1 MKYFVLL
8 AGYGEMTPWERMTDE
23 EQQQIFDRHMAFPEA
38 CAALGVTIESSEALE
53 GGSTATT
60 MRTSAAGEVT
70 LTDGPFAEAAEQ
82 IGGFYV
88 LDAPNLDVL
97 VEVCKALPPYDMELR
112 PVMDVSQLP

>member
-8 AGYGEMTPWERMTDE
+8 AGYGEMTPWEKMTE
-23 EQQQIFDRHMAFPEA
+23 AEQQKVFEQHMAFPEA
-38 CAALGVTIESSEALE
+38 CAAHGVEIVAGEPLE
-53 GGSTATT
+53 GPDTATT

-112 PVMDVSQLP
+112 PIMDIPQAP